1 MPIRSRSSVTTLPRA
16 PGRTCGGVNR
26 AAEGLPGPPGLTS
39 PLGWNPRPG
48 PAGPDPRAR
57 FGGGGP
63 ALSGRRGPES
73 AASAEGRATRLPSPG
88 LPVPLASSAPRH
100 PKSPVRRASAGLSAS
115 APAPPRTRA
124 ARGPPPEEEAGEDS
138 AESDPYP
145 PSPSSPPLP
154 SAAMALSLGPRPPP
168 TSPPIPSPG
177 DSSKKSLVVGVFVFC
192 LRFGYLILPLMYT
205 CFDTSARVPCP
216 GRRGGGG
223 DVPPARGRSR

>member
-26 AAEGLPGPPGLTS
+26 AAEGLPGPPGPAS

-73 AASAEGRATRLPSPG
+73 AASAEGRATRLPPPG
-88 LPVPLASSAPRH
+88 LPVPPASSAPRH

-154 SAAMALSLGPRPPP
+154 SAAMAPSLGPRPPP
-168 TSPPIPSPG
+168 SSPPLPSPG
-177 DSSKKSLVVGVFVFC
+177 GLVQEPYRRGSLTSVSLCHSCTSVFA
-192 LRFGYLILPLMYT
+192 GGGGGG
-205 CFDTSARVPCP
+205 SARVP
-216 GRRGGGG
+216 
-223 DVPPARGRSR
+223 GRSR

>member
-154 SAAMALSLGPRPPP
+154 SAAMARGLRAEAPALQPAAPFSWGARPRAL
-168 TSPPIPSPG
+168 PSR
-177 DSSKKSLVVGVFVFC
+177 VFDFC
-192 LRFGYLILPLMYT
+192 LT
-205 CFDTSARVPCP
+205 VPVLYIWI
-216 GRRGGGG
+216 RGGGG
-223 DVPPARGRSR
+223 GGGGFGSGPRPEPLMRRGPSLAPF